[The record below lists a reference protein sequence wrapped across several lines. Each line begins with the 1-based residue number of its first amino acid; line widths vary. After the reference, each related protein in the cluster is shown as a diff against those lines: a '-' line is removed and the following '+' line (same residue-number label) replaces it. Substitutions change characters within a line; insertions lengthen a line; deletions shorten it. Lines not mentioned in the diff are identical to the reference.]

1 MWRASEE
8 AGRGAEWR
16 VLVRGGGL
24 VRGVTLVQVVGP
36 SGGGKTTLIE
46 RVLRSSPSRLL
57 AAVRIVPDDAVRAPV
72 LDPAGDAD
80 TVRYAAAGAWRSR
93 RVRVPAG
100 APCDVLDVL
109 DACEGAFHAAS
120 AVLIEGGAA
129 RRGDVDAIVFV
140 TSPLER
146 GVGLTVVE
154 TREVGRLD
162 GRDALRLMAGLAPI
176 ASEEERADLDALEA
190 LDEGD
195 DIGEV
200 IDEFEIPD
208 ALGERILEL
217 LEHGYPVRQEVT
229 ELRPG
234 FEGLPEAHLA
244 VVSAGDAGG
253 AGDAGSVA
261 ATLAAIAGL
270 RADEALLRSLRRDH
284 VRFGPRTVVAADL
297 REPRDPGTRKAL
309 EAVKRRMRARV
320 W

>member
-1 MWRASEE
+1 
-8 AGRGAEWR
+8 
-16 VLVRGGGL
+16 

-36 SGGGKTTLIE
+36 PGGGKTTLIE

-140 TSPLER
+140 TSPLAR

-176 ASEEERADLDALEA
+176 ASEEERAELDALEA

-195 DIGEV
+195 GIGEV

-253 AGDAGSVA
+253 AGDAPGSVE
-261 ATLAAIAGL
+261 ATVAAIAGL

-297 REPRDPGTRKAL
+297 RDPRDAGTRKAV
-309 EAVKRRMRARV
+309 EAVKRRMRAAG

>member
-1 MWRASEE
+1 M
-8 AGRGAEWR
+8 
-16 VLVRGGGL
+16 
-24 VRGVTLVQVVGP
+24 RGVTLVQVVGP
-36 SGGGKTTLIE
+36 PGGGKTSLIE

-57 AAVRIVPDDAVRAPV
+57 AAAHIVPDDAVRAPV

-80 TVRYAAAGAWRSR
+80 TVRYAAAGAWSSR
-93 RVRVPAG
+93 RVLVPAG

-109 DACEGAFHAAS
+109 DACEGAFHPAS
-120 AVLIEGGAA
+120 AVLIEGGRA

-140 TSPLER
+140 TSPLAP

-176 ASEEERADLDALEA
+176 ASEEERAELEALEA
-190 LDEGD
+190 LDEVDGA
-195 DIGEV
+195 GEV

-234 FEGLPEAHLA
+234 FEGLAEAHLA
-244 VVSAGDAGG
+244 VVSAGG
-253 AGDAGSVA
+253 AGDAASVE

-270 RADEALLRSLRRDH
+270 RADEALLRSLRRDY
-284 VRFGPRTVVAADL
+284 VRFGPRFVVAADL
-297 REPRDPGTRKAL
+297 RDPRDAGTRKAV
-309 EAVKRRMRARV
+309 EAVKRRMRAAA